1 MVSILRHGHRCTQ
14 ELGLINGVRVS
25 QAKTWDRD
33 KHGCVAVGQRGRGRG
48 RPGLFASGSN
58 RK

>member
-1 MVSILRHGHRCTQ
+1 M
-14 ELGLINGVRVS
+14 RVS

-48 RPGLFASGSN
+48 RPGLFASGVIGNKVIYIESSPLMP
-58 RK
+58 